1 MAVAI
6 LVVEM
11 VMVILV
17 AAVVDWMIK
26 GVDALVMMIALPI
39 VIVIVIVIVTATALR
54 GILMM
59 TIGVVIEA
67 GVIVV
72 TAMTTVVL
80 LRQIVITGGAVAV
93 KDLDPGP
100 GIASMVMVE
109 EVEGEAGGLIVL
121 GPHLLVGMVTGTHT
135 QTPSVGIITIL
146 KVCLWAMLP
155 FPFKEGI

>member
-17 AAVVDWMIK
+17 VAVVDWMIK
-26 GVDALVMMIALPI
+26 EVNALVTMIALPI
-39 VIVIVIVIVTATALR
+39 VIVIVAAIVRL
-54 GILMM
+54 GILMT

-80 LRQIVITGGAVAV
+80 LHQIVTTGGAVAV

-100 GIASMVMVE
+100 GIALMVM
-109 EVEGEAGGLIVL
+109 VEGEAGGLIVL
-121 GPHLLVGMVTGTHT
+121 GPNLLVGMVTGIHT
-135 QTPSVGIITIL
+135 QTLSVGIITIL
-146 KVCLWAMLP
+146 KVCLWAMLL
-155 FPFKEGI
+155 FLFKEGI

>member
-17 AAVVDWMIK
+17 VAVVDWMIK
-26 GVDALVMMIALPI
+26 EVDALVTMIALPI
-39 VIVIVIVIVTATALR
+39 VIVIVAAIVRL
-54 GILMM
+54 GILMT

-100 GIASMVMVE
+100 GIALMVM
-109 EVEGEAGGLIVL
+109 VEGEAGGLIVL